1 MYDLLNTLLLQRR
14 TIFATVTTIDVTSIN
29 AQLVSLQMSTQIWI
43 KFVKIH
49 IRKTRKMRFH
59 HQSIESEFEM
69 RQVQIIQANTM
80 TLYVFVDTLRNHF
93 FMSTLSLLSSET
105 SNSRSTRRKRSLS
118 SSRNDDEKDDDENS
132 KNDENESDDD
142 ENDENDDV
150 ENDETQTTRR
160 KEFVEIFEENKS
172 VFEKKSFDV
181 SFDSD
186 SSRDQSDVDV
196 KSKESEKNAD
206 EKSADERRT
215 SSSSSF
221 NSSSESF
228 SSEKKIDSSAT
239 FQRRVALKSAFDSK
253 FSFDS
258 RQNSRRSLE
267 TSIEKD
273 KRSIF
278 NEENV
283 ESSLKRFRRRSEF

>member
-14 TIFATVTTIDVTSIN
+14 TIFAIVTTIDVASTN
-29 AQLVSLQMSTQIWI
+29 AQLVFFQMSTQVWI
-43 KFVKIH
+43 KIVKTH

-59 HQSIESEFEM
+59 HQSIESKFEM

-80 TLYVFVDTLRNHF
+80 TLYAFVDILKNHF
-93 FMSTLSLLSSET
+93 FMSTLSLLSNET
-105 SNSRSTRRKRSLS
+105 SNSRSTRRERSLS
-118 SSRNDDEKDDDENS
+118 SSRNDDEEDDDENS

-150 ENDETQTTRR
+150 EDNETQTTRR
-160 KEFVEIFEENKS
+160 QKLVEIFEENKD

-181 SFDSD
+181 SFDFD

-196 KSKESEKNAD
+196 KSKKSEKNDD
-206 EKSADERRT
+206 EKSVDEKRI

-221 NSSSESF
+221 NSSSEFS
-228 SSEKKIDSSAT
+228 SSEKKIDSSIT
-239 FQRRVALKSAFDSK
+239 LQRRVVSESAFDSK
-253 FSFDS
+253 LSFDS
-258 RQNSRRSLE
+258 RRSSRRSLE

-278 NEENV
+278 SEKNV
-283 ESSLKRFRRRSEF
+283 ESSLKRRRRRSEF

>member
-1 MYDLLNTLLLQRR
+1 
-14 TIFATVTTIDVTSIN
+14 
-29 AQLVSLQMSTQIWI
+29 
-43 KFVKIH
+43 
-49 IRKTRKMRFH
+49 MRFH
-59 HQSIESEFEM
+59 HQSIESELEM

-80 TLYVFVDTLRNHF
+80 TLYALVDILRDHF
-93 FMSTLSLLSSET
+93 SMSTLSLLSNET
-105 SNSRSTRRKRSLS
+105 LNSRSTRRERSLS
-118 SSRNDDEKDDDENS
+118 SSRNDDEKNDDEDS

-160 KEFVEIFEENKS
+160 KKLVEILEENKD

-181 SFDSD
+181 SSDFDSL
-186 SSRDQSDVDV
+186 RDQSDVDV
-196 KSKESEKNAD
+196 KSKESEKNA
-206 EKSADERRT
+206 EKKNADERRI

-221 NSSSESF
+221 NSSSESS

-239 FQRRVALKSAFDSK
+239 SQRRVASESAFDSK
-253 FSFDS
+253 SSFDS
-258 RQNSRRSLE
+258 RRSSRRSFE

-278 NEENV
+278 SEENV
-283 ESSLKRFRRRSEF
+283 ESSFKRRRRRSEF

>member
-1 MYDLLNTLLLQRR
+1 
-14 TIFATVTTIDVTSIN
+14 
-29 AQLVSLQMSTQIWI
+29 
-43 KFVKIH
+43 
-49 IRKTRKMRFH
+49 
-59 HQSIESEFEM
+59 M

-80 TLYVFVDTLRNHF
+80 TLYALVDILRDHF
-93 FMSTLSLLSSET
+93 SMSTLSLLSNET
-105 SNSRSTRRKRSLS
+105 LNSRSTRRERSLS
-118 SSRNDDEKDDDENS
+118 SSRNDDEKNDDEDS

-160 KEFVEIFEENKS
+160 KKLVEILEENKD

-181 SFDSD
+181 SSDFDSL
-186 SSRDQSDVDV
+186 RDQSDVDV
-196 KSKESEKNAD
+196 KSKESEKNA
-206 EKSADERRT
+206 EKKNADERRI

-221 NSSSESF
+221 NSSSESS

-239 FQRRVALKSAFDSK
+239 SQRRVASESAFDSK
-253 FSFDS
+253 SSFDS
-258 RQNSRRSLE
+258 RRSSRRSFE

-278 NEENV
+278 SEENV
-283 ESSLKRFRRRSEF
+283 ESSFKRRRRRSEF

>member
-1 MYDLLNTLLLQRR
+1 
-14 TIFATVTTIDVTSIN
+14 
-29 AQLVSLQMSTQIWI
+29 
-43 KFVKIH
+43 
-49 IRKTRKMRFH
+49 MRFH
-59 HQSIESEFEM
+59 HQSIESELEV

-93 FMSTLSLLSSET
+93 FMSTLFLLSSET
-105 SNSRSTRRKRSLS
+105 SNSRSTRRERSLS
-118 SSRNDDEKDDDENS
+118 SSRNDDERNDDENS

-160 KEFVEIFEENKS
+160 EEFVEIFEENRN
-172 VFEKKSFDV
+172 VFERKSFDV

-186 SSRDQSDVDV
+186 SSRDQNDVDV
-196 KSKESEKNAD
+196 KSRKSEKNVD
-206 EKSADERRT
+206 EKSVDERKI
-215 SSSSSF
+215 SSSNSF

-228 SSEKKIDSSAT
+228 SSKKKINSSIT
-239 FQRRVALKSAFDSK
+239 LQRRVVSESAFDSK
-253 FSFDS
+253 FSFDLRRS
-258 RQNSRRSLE
+258 SRRSFE

-278 NEENV
+278 SEKNV
-283 ESSLKRFRRRSEF
+283 ESSLKRSRRRSRF